1 MLLGIDK
8 HKAHQCAVIDS
19 EGQELTYGELC
30 AFVTALQS
38 VLSERALCFVLLDNN
53 TGGAAWTY
61 AAMATH
67 SLVPLLLNAKM
78 DADLLQGLYE
88 TYKPA
93 YLCCPKE
100 TVLSQPA
107 DLLMECYGY
116 CLYKTTNPP
125 CALYEELSHLLPT
138 SGSTG
143 SPKLVRHSYANIEA
157 SARNIATFFD
167 LTPTERP
174 LLVLPLYYTMGLSV
188 MFSHFAVGATLL
200 ITSLA
205 MTDRNFWNFIKEQR
219 ATSFTGVPYSY
230 EILNMMRFFRM
241 DLPDLALLTQGGGKM
256 SPALNLRFAEY
267 CRDTGK
273 RWIATYGQSEG
284 TARMAYL
291 PAQYAVEKCGSIGI
305 AVPNGEL
312 SLQDDEGREITL
324 PHEEGE
330 LCYKGANVTLGYAY
344 TQEDLN
350 NGDERQGFLHTGDVA
365 YRDEDGF
372 YYIVGRKARF
382 LKLFGMRVGL
392 DECEQIIRAKWDI
405 PCACVGTD
413 EKMCVFTTIGA
424 REEEI
429 KKELVDKTHIVASA
443 FEVRVLSELPK
454 TDAGKIHYSKLQTLI

>member
-30 AFVTALQS
+30 AFVTDLQS

-61 AAMATH
+61 AAMATR

-93 YLCCPKE
+93 YVCCPKD

-205 MTDRNFWNFIKEQR
+205 MTDRAFWNFIKDQR

-230 EILNMMRFFRM
+230 EILNWMRFFRM
-241 DLPDLALLTQGGGKM
+241 NLPDLMLLTQGGGKM
-256 SPALNLRFAEY
+256 TLTLNRQFAEY
-267 CRDTGK
+267 CREHGK

-291 PAQYAVEKCGSIGI
+291 PAQYAVEKCGSIGRAI
-305 AVPNGEL
+305 PNGKL
-312 SLQDDEGREITL
+312 FLLDEE
-324 PHEEGE
+324 EKEVVEANVEGE
-330 LCYKGANVTLGYAY
+330 LCYQGPNVTLGYAY
-344 TQEDLN
+344 TQEDLRK
-350 NGDERQGFLHTGDVA
+350 GDERKGFLKTGDMA
-365 YRDEDGF
+365 YRDEEGF
-372 YYIVGRKARF
+372 YYIVGRKSRF

-392 DECEQIIRAKWDI
+392 DECEQILRAKWNI
-405 PCACVGTD
+405 ECACVGTD
-413 EKMCVFTTIGA
+413 EKMIVFITDATHA
-424 REEEI
+424 ENI
-429 KKELVDKTHIVASA
+429 KAELVLKTQIVASA
-443 FEVRVLSELPK
+443 FEVKVIDALPK
-454 TDAGKIHYSKLQTLI
+454 TDAGKIHYATLQSRV

>member
-30 AFVTALQS
+30 AFVTDLQS

-61 AAMATH
+61 AAMATR

-93 YLCCPKE
+93 YVCCPKD

-143 SPKLVRHSYANIEA
+143 SPKLVRHSYANVEA
-157 SARNIATFFD
+157 SAESTATFFELSTVD
-167 LTPTERP
+167 RP

-188 MFSHFAVGATLL
+188 MLSHFYAGATLL

-205 MTDRNFWNFIKEQR
+205 MTDRAFWNFIKDQR

-230 EILNMMRFFRM
+230 EILNWMRFFRM
-241 DLPDLALLTQGGGKM
+241 NLPDLMLLTQGGGKM
-256 SPALNLRFAEY
+256 TLTLNRQFAEY
-267 CRDTGK
+267 CREHGK

-291 PAQYAVEKCGSIGI
+291 PAQYAVEKCGSIGRAI
-305 AVPNGEL
+305 PNGKL
-312 SLQDDEGREITL
+312 FLLDEE
-324 PHEEGE
+324 EKEVVEANVEGE
-330 LCYKGANVTLGYAY
+330 LCYQGPNVTLGYAY
-344 TQEDLN
+344 TQEDLRK
-350 NGDERQGFLHTGDVA
+350 GDERKGFLKTGDMA
-365 YRDEDGF
+365 YRDEEGF
-372 YYIVGRKARF
+372 YYIVGRKSRF

-392 DECEQIIRAKWDI
+392 DECEQILRAKWNI
-405 PCACVGTD
+405 ECACVGTD
-413 EKMCVFTTIGA
+413 EKMIVFITDATHA
-424 REEEI
+424 ENI
-429 KKELVDKTHIVASA
+429 KAELVLKTQIVASA
-443 FEVRVLSELPK
+443 FEVKVIDALPK
-454 TDAGKIHYSKLQTLI
+454 TDAGKIHYATLQSRV